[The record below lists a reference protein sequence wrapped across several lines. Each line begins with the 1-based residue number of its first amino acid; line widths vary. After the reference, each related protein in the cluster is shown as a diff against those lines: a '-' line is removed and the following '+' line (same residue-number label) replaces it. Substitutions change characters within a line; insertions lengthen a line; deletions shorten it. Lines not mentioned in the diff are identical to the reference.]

1 MNKNFYV
8 RITPL
13 FLNKGHENMIYEAIL
28 NQLGYTPNEALR
40 EQLKRIEAN
49 TAGYEKII
57 KHILDLHEALKTD
70 ESYVALSNSNDYFKI
85 KIDAT
90 SEMSAANALEKI
102 NHFADKYKVEL
113 QKVEGKP
120 TYYILGFAK

>member
-1 MNKNFYV
+1 M
-8 RITPL
+8 TQ
-13 FLNKGHENMIYEAIL
+13 EAIL
-28 NQLGYTPNEALR
+28 NQLGYTPNEALA
-40 EQLKRIEAN
+40 EQLSRIEAD
-49 TAGYEKII
+49 TAGYDKII

-70 ESYVALSNSNDYFKI
+70 QSYIALSNSNNYFKI

-90 SEMSAANALEKI
+90 GEISAADALEKI
-102 NHFADKYKVEL
+102 NHFADKYKVAL

>member
-1 MNKNFYV
+1 M
-8 RITPL
+8 T
-13 FLNKGHENMIYEAIL
+13 HEAIL
-28 NQLGYTPNEALR
+28 NQLGYTPNEALSL
-40 EQLKRIEAN
+40 QLGRIEAN
-49 TAGYEKII
+49 THGYEKII
-57 KHILDLHEALKTD
+57 KHILDLHEVLKTD

-90 SEMSAANALEKI
+90 GEVNKADALEKI

>member
-1 MNKNFYV
+1 
-8 RITPL
+8 
-13 FLNKGHENMIYEAIL
+13 MIYEAIL

-102 NHFADKYKVEL
+102 NHFAEKYKVEL

>member
-1 MNKNFYV
+1 M
-8 RITPL
+8 T
-13 FLNKGHENMIYEAIL
+13 HEAIL
-28 NQLGYTPNEALR
+28 NQLGYTPNEALSL
-40 EQLKRIEAN
+40 QLSHIEAN
-49 TAGYEKII
+49 TTGYEKII

-70 ESYVALSNSNDYFKI
+70 KSYVALSNSNDYFKI
-85 KIDAT
+85 KVDAT
-90 SEMSAANALEKI
+90 GDIGTANAMDKI

>member
-1 MNKNFYV
+1 M
-8 RITPL
+8 T
-13 FLNKGHENMIYEAIL
+13 HEAIL
-28 NQLGYTPNEALR
+28 NQLGYAPNEALSL
-40 EQLKRIEAN
+40 QLGRIEAN
-49 TAGYEKII
+49 THGYEKII

-90 SEMSAANALEKI
+90 SDTSKADALEKI
-102 NHFADKYKVEL
+102 NHFSDKYKVEL